1 LKIHWK
7 TNSNKVGNLI
17 HRLPTLFKFI
27 LNLMKKKIWYSVFAI
42 AASSTL
48 FYCKTNKQPLSNS
61 PAHVSQVAKEIKNE
75 IDFSKS
81 PFVSASASI
90 QKMQIEDGFEVKLI
104 ASEPLVNTPVA
115 MIFDDQARMWVI
127 EMTSYMPD
135 SLGNG
140 EDVPNG
146 KIVILTDNNK
156 DGIYDQRRV
165 IIDSLV
171 MPRAICLID
180 NGILVAEPTNLWFY
194 ELDGDR
200 AGKRVL
206 VDDEYAVGGNVE
218 HQPNGLLRTLD
229 NWIYNAKSTKR
240 YRKIGNEWKIERT
253 HFRGQ
258 WGIAQD
264 NYGRVYYNHNSQ
276 NLMGDFFS
284 PGFGSNNPNQRSVA
298 GYGEK
303 TVVNNKV
310 YPIRPTPGVNRGYM
324 KGILND
330 SLKLNEF
337 TAASAPVIY
346 RGDLFGKA
354 YDMNAFVPE
363 PSANL
368 IKRNILHEKGYL
380 VNGDIAYKGKE
391 FLAST
396 DERFRPV
403 SLYNG
408 PDGALYIVDMYR
420 GIIQHKTYLTPY
432 LKDQIGQRDLT
443 LPLSAGRIY
452 KVIPKNKVTS
462 PTLIPDDPEQLVTLL
477 GSANGWVR
485 DKAQQKLIDKKYL
498 HAVPALKI
506 AMNQTEKPLLAIH
519 AMWTLEGLKVISA
532 EEVLKLLNTPV
543 WPIRMQALTAVPS
556 LISKSNYTK
565 FASKLDQMVTDQDTL
580 AAPYVGYLCAQIK
593 QFDIVQSTNIL
604 KKLATS
610 YPQNIYVA
618 DAIISNLN
626 GREEIFLN
634 NLASLNISTE
644 TVLFKQLTK
653 VVGHIKSAKS
663 NRDPALVAKQY
674 PKGVN
679 LYTTICQTCHGTDGN
694 GVKSL
699 GPPLNQSEWVV
710 GQPDKLMSIV
720 LFGLTGPVTVQG
732 HVYQAPEINGDM
744 PGIGYDPD
752 IKDAEIAELLSYIRK
767 SWRND
772 ASDISESQIKE
783 VRKKYKSRQAA
794 FTEKELLS
802 M

>member
-1 LKIHWK
+1 
-7 TNSNKVGNLI
+7 
-17 HRLPTLFKFI
+17 
-27 LNLMKKKIWYSVFAI
+27 MKKKIWYALFAI
-42 AASSTL
+42 ATSSTL
-48 FYCKTNKQPLSNS
+48 FYCKTNKQPVSNT
-61 PAHVSQVAKEIKNE
+61 AVHVTQTAAEIKKE
-75 IDFSKS
+75 IDFTKS
-81 PFVSASASI
+81 PFVEAAESI
-90 QKMQIEDGFEVKLI
+90 EKMQIEDGFEVKLI

-115 MIFDDQARMWVI
+115 MIFDDRARMWVI
-127 EMTSYMPD
+127 EMTGYMPD

-156 DGIYDQRRV
+156 DGVYDQRRV
-165 IIDSLV
+165 VIDSLV
-171 MPRAICLID
+171 MPRAICLIN

-194 ELDGDR
+194 ELQGDK

-218 HQPNGLLRTLD
+218 HQPNGLLRTMD
-229 NWIYNAKSTKR
+229 NWIYNAKSSKR
-240 YRKIGNEWKIERT
+240 YRKIGNDWQIERT

-276 NLMGDFFS
+276 NLMGDYFS
-284 PGFGSNNPNQRSVA
+284 PGFGSNNPNQRSIA

-324 KGILND
+324 KGILDD
-330 SLKLNEF
+330 SLRLNEF
-337 TAASAPVIY
+337 TAASGPVIY
-346 RGDLFGKA
+346 RGELFGKA
-354 YDMNAFVPE
+354 FEMNAFVPE

-368 IKRNILHEKGYL
+368 IKRNILNEKGYT
-380 VNGDIAYKGKE
+380 VDGDIAYKGKE

-432 LKDQIGQRDLT
+432 LKDQVGKRGLT

-452 KVIPKNKVTS
+452 KVVPKNTVAS
-462 PTLIPDDPEQLVTLL
+462 PTLIPDDAEQLVKLL
-477 GSANGWVR
+477 GNANGWVR
-485 DKAQQKLIDKKYL
+485 DKAQQKLIDKQYQT
-498 HAVPALKI
+498 AVPALKI
-506 AMNQTEKPLLAIH
+506 AMNQTENPLLSIH
-519 AMWTLEGLKVISA
+519 ALWTLEGLKAISA
-532 EEVLKLLNTPV
+532 EEALKLLSSRV
-543 WPIRMQALTAVPS
+543 WPIRMQALTVVPS
-556 LISKSNYTK
+556 VISKVNYTK
-565 FASKLDQMVTDQDTL
+565 FASVLDQMISDKDTL
-580 AAPYVGYLCAQIK
+580 AAPYVGYLCAQIQK
-593 QFDIVQSTNIL
+593 FDMVSSTNLL
-604 KKLATS
+604 KKLAVT
-610 YPQNIYVA
+610 YPQNIYVS

-626 GREEIFLN
+626 GREEFFLN
-634 NLASLNISTE
+634 NLASLNINAES
-644 TVLFKQLTK
+644 VLFKQLNK
-653 VVGHIKSAKS
+653 VVTNIKSAKG
-663 NRDPALVAKQY
+663 NRDPALLTKQF
-674 PKGVN
+674 PKGIN
-679 LYTTICQTCHGTDGN
+679 LYTTICQTCHGADGN

-710 GQPDKLMSIV
+710 GRPDKLMSIV

-752 IKDAEIAELLSYIRK
+752 MKDAEIAELLSYIRK

-772 ASDISESQIKE
+772 ATDISESQIKDI
-783 VRKKYKSRQAA
+783 RKKYKGRQAA

-802 M
+802 L